1 MRQIVAIVCRCQ
13 GSSGRLTEVGEKTG
27 CRCDISN
34 ASTQLDREQYK
45 LEKTGCHPRCSP
57 GSPKF
62 SQVSPRWPESP
73 SDAPHTAISRP
84 TVTWKLHN
92 PSSPH
97 LLIITPSPL
106 YSPARPPRNRWVISA
121 LPLDTRNCS
130 TNPPETSAT
139 AHILLV
145 IQLRVNTC
153 DSAKML
159 VNCFDIEPFDV

>member
-1 MRQIVAIVCRCQ
+1 MSQIFAIVCRCQ

-27 CRCDISN
+27 CRCDISST
-34 ASTQLDREQYK
+34 STQLDREQYK

-62 SQVSPRWPESP
+62 SQVTPRWPESP

-97 LLIITPSPL
+97 LLIITPSPPFTRQPGPQGIVGL
-106 YSPARPPRNRWVISA
+106 FQPCHRTPPTVRLIHRKPA
-121 LPLDTRNCS
+121 LPTYCS
-130 TNPPETSAT
+130 SFNLE
-139 AHILLV
+139 
-145 IQLRVNTC
+145 
-153 DSAKML
+153 
-159 VNCFDIEPFDV
+159 

>member
-1 MRQIVAIVCRCQ
+1 MGQILAIVCRCQ

-27 CRCDISN
+27 CRCDISS
-34 ASTQLDREQYK
+34 AFTQLDREQYK

-62 SQVSPRWPESP
+62 SQVTPRWPESP

-92 PSSPH
+92 PSSPPIFSSS
-97 LLIITPSPL
+97 LLPL
-106 YSPARPPRNRWVISA
+106 YSPARSPRNRWVISA
-121 LPLDTRNCS
+121 LPPDTHNCS
-130 TNPPETSAT
+130 TNPPETSA

-145 IQLRVNTC
+145 IQPRVNTC